1 MMRATRGGM
10 MSSGSEDAGQG
21 AQGNGA
27 SDSTDALLPLLYQE
41 LKAIARRE
49 RLRLS
54 GGETLATT
62 ALLHEAYAR
71 LAPAHG
77 FPSRGQFL
85 ASAAVT
91 MRRILI
97 DRVRAQLAAK
107 RGAGAEQV
115 GLDEAADFVV
125 EDGATVLGVH
135 DRIHS
140 GARTRPRSK
149 PASGW
154 CSRGSRRRRRAGA
167 LAATGTTLSIS
178 PAMGFVSCSASP
190 CRMSFDH

>member
-1 MMRATRGGM
+1 MR
-10 MSSGSEDAGQG
+10 GSWRRSLGQG

-135 DRIHS
+135 DALERLHAVNPRLVKVVECRFFAGYSELETGEALGIS
-140 GARTRPRSK
+140 ERTVQRDWATARAWLK
-149 PASGW
+149 KE
-154 CSRGSRRRRRAGA
+154 
-167 LAATGTTLSIS
+167 
-178 PAMGFVSCSASP
+178 MG
-190 CRMSFDH
+190 R

>member
-1 MMRATRGGM
+1 VQPGGV
-10 MSSGSEDAGQG
+10 MSSGSQDAGNG
-21 AQGNGA
+21 AEGNGA

-41 LKAIARRE
+41 LKTIARRE

-71 LAPAHG
+71 LAPATG

-85 ASAAVT
+85 ASASIT

-107 RGAGAEQV
+107 RGGGAERV
-115 GLDEAADFVV
+115 DLDGAADFIV
-125 EDGATVLGVH
+125 EDEVTVLGVH
-135 DRIHS
+135 DALERLHAVNPRLVRVVECRFFAGYNEIETGEALGIS
-140 GARTRPRSK
+140 ERTVQRDWATARAWLK
-149 PASGW
+149 KE
-154 CSRGSRRRRRAGA
+154 
-167 LAATGTTLSIS
+167 
-178 PAMGFVSCSASP
+178 M
-190 CRMSFDH
+190 CR

>member
-135 DRIHS
+135 DALERLHAVNPRLVKVVECRFFAGYSELETGEALGIS
-140 GARTRPRSK
+140 ERTVQRDWATARAWLK
-149 PASGW
+149 KE
-154 CSRGSRRRRRAGA
+154 
-167 LAATGTTLSIS
+167 
-178 PAMGFVSCSASP
+178 MG
-190 CRMSFDH
+190 R

>member
-1 MMRATRGGM
+1 MRATRGGM

-135 DRIHS
+135 DALERLHAVNPRLVKVVECRFFAGYSELETGEALGIS
-140 GARTRPRSK
+140 ERTVQRDWATARAWLK
-149 PASGW
+149 KE
-154 CSRGSRRRRRAGA
+154 
-167 LAATGTTLSIS
+167 
-178 PAMGFVSCSASP
+178 MG
-190 CRMSFDH
+190 R